1 MSLFDRLPHRVDLYP
16 PTVAR
21 DSGGGTSLTYPAAR
35 STDVPC
41 LICSPTDTTQDRF
54 SQDNLV
60 GQYTLAFRGTVTV
73 LRGDKVVVTDSGG
86 LFDGVSMHV
95 TGIKYQPAVGGIA
108 AHLHVAAERVV

>member
-35 STDVPC
+35 ATDVPC
-41 LICSPTDTTQDRF
+41 LINSPFDSATDRF
-54 SQDNLV
+54 AQDNLI
-60 GQYTLAFRGTVTV
+60 GQYTLALRGTVTV

-86 LFDGVSMHV
+86 LFDGISLHV
-95 TGIKYQPAVGGIA
+95 TGIKTQPAVGGIA
-108 AHLHVAAERVV
+108 AHLHITAERVV